1 MKCKDLLGALCMYR
15 LGLGSQICPVKLWH
29 FHQAGGMNKLRLEKH
44 SSFTSISRNGFGFLV
59 WPTSSWN
66 WSPASY
72 LIEAFVLPSHNIL
85 ILIIGP
91 FCFSQTTLPTLTA
104 SLKCHYKT
112 IRVLVEEKKGNELLR
127 APSLPVRHSMDGEIW
142 QCLLFWFSLATIPL
156 SFLVVRLTAY
166 SALPYRPSLLE
177 CGKGRG
183 PPFSFSILY

>member
-1 MKCKDLLGALCMYR
+1 MKYKDVLCALCR
-15 LGLGSQICPVKLWH
+15 CWLGLGPPTSPLKLQH
-29 FHQAGGMNKLRLEKH
+29 FRQAGGMNKLRSEKH
-44 SSFTSISRNGFGFLV
+44 SSFTSISRDGFGFPV

-112 IRVLVEEKKGNELLR
+112 MRVLVEEKKGNELLK

-142 QCLLFWFSLATIPL
+142 QCLLFWFSLAIIP
-156 SFLVVRLTAY
+156 
-166 SALPYRPSLLE
+166 
-177 CGKGRG
+177 
-183 PPFSFSILY
+183 